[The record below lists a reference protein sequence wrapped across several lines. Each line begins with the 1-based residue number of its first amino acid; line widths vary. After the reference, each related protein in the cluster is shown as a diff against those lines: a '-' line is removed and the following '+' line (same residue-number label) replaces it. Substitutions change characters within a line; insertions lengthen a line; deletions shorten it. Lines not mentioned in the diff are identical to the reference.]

1 MGPESITKTRFLPIL
16 RSVFFLFNKG
26 AQRKIIL
33 MILFQLIATTL
44 DIVALGLLGV
54 LTSTGLDYVQNKSA
68 TFPDRI
74 ITTLNLSGFE
84 FETKFTLLTAM
95 VIALFLCR
103 TMIALFGL
111 RRIYF
116 FLGRQST
123 TISEDIIKK
132 FLSTKPSYFL
142 TKKSQ
147 EVLFGVSSG
156 VDSLVLSFA
165 GGVVIVITES
175 FFLFVMVCTLFVFQ
189 FALGLT
195 TLLFFGLALAVMYK
209 FLSVKSRNLAR
220 LQSKETVNFNTKFIE
235 LNTLYRE
242 RFLRGNPSSI
252 PSSLIQARRYSLEAR
267 AKLMLIP
274 NVSKYILEFTMI
286 IGGTFLAL
294 GQIVLNDSSTAMT
307 SLAIFL
313 ASATRIVPSTIR
325 IQGALLSIK
334 QSEGTASITLDLLHE
349 FSNPTHKSPERNYI
363 YESVDEFVPSVHVQ
377 IDEFKYD
384 KDDKAVLEDIN
395 FEVLPGQFIAIVGDS
410 GSGKTT
416 LVDLILGMKELQSGS
431 VSISNRSPIEAISI
445 WPGRIA
451 YVPQDI
457 YITSDSLAENIA
469 LSERTSVDFNQV
481 AIAAM
486 RAGVMELI
494 KLEDVSVSREKF
506 GNSVNLSGGEKQ
518 RIGIAR
524 ALYSNPQLIILD
536 EATSAL
542 DAKTEKYVT
551 EAIIEMKGQV
561 TLIVVAH
568 RLSTVKNADLVLFL
582 DKGKLSAK
590 GTFAEVRT
598 AIPKFDEQAKL
609 MNL

>member
-1 MGPESITKTRFLPIL
+1 MGPKSVIKTRILSIL
-16 RSVFFLFNKG
+16 RRVFFLFDKS

-54 LTSTGLDYVQNKSA
+54 LISTGLDYVQNKSA
-68 TFPDRI
+68 AFPDTI
-74 ITTLNLSGFE
+74 ITTLNLSSFE
-84 FETKFTLLTAM
+84 FETIFTLLTAA

-111 RRIYF
+111 RRIYL

-123 TISEDIIKK
+123 VISEDIIKK

-147 EVLFGVSSG
+147 EVLFGVSNG

-165 GGVVIVITES
+165 GGVVVVITES
-175 FFLFVMVCTLFVFQ
+175 FFLFVIVCTLFIFQ

-195 TLLFFGLALAVMYK
+195 TLLFFGFALAVMYK

-220 LQSKETVNFNTKFIE
+220 MQSKETVNFNTRFIE

-252 PSSLIQARRYSLEAR
+252 PSSLIQARRNSLEAR

-313 ASATRIVPSTIR
+313 ASATRIVPSAIR
-325 IQGALLSIK
+325 IQSALLAIK
-334 QSEGTASITLDLLHE
+334 QSEGTASITLDLLLE
-349 FSNPTHKSPERNYI
+349 FSSETQRLFERDYI
-363 YESVDEFVPSVHVQ
+363 FESGDEFVPSVHVQ
-377 IDEFKYD
+377 IDEFKYE

-431 VSISNRSPIEAISI
+431 VLISNRSPIEAIAN
-445 WPGRIA
+445 WPGRVA

-457 YITSDSLAENIA
+457 YITSDSLVENIA
-469 LSERTSVDFNQV
+469 LSERTAVDFDQV
-481 AIAAM
+481 AIAAL
-486 RAGVMELI
+486 RAGVTELI
-494 KLEDVSVSREKF
+494 KLENVSVSREKYS
-506 GNSVNLSGGEKQ
+506 NLVNLSGGEKQ

-524 ALYSNPQLIILD
+524 ALYSSPQLIILD

-542 DAKTEKYVT
+542 DAKTEKLVT
-551 EAIIEMKGQV
+551 EAILEMKGQV

-590 GTFAEVRT
+590 GTFAAVRK
-598 AIPKFDEQAKL
+598 AVPKFDEQAKL
-609 MNL
+609 LNL